1 MKAPAKKRD
10 QKSTKAK
17 LLKAALDIFS
27 KEGYDAATTRAIAK
41 KAGVNE
47 SLIHRYFE
55 SKLGLFLALKAQYRQ
70 DFITQYLAKHPENE
84 NLADE
89 LVAFLKYKLESSR
102 QNKKFFKLSIS
113 RAILDPK
120 VRDTV
125 QTYAQ
130 LKPQPLVDRFIK
142 LQKNG
147 QIRKDVNLDRVIDVV
162 HVLSFAISL
171 LSEAFECLN
180 SNESDEIITTATDIF
195 VRGLTPK
202 KS

>member
-84 NLADE
+84 SLADE

-147 QIRKDVNLDRVIDVV
+147 QIRKDLNLDRVIDVV

-180 SNESDEIITTATDIF
+180 SEESEEIIATATDIF

-202 KS
+202 K